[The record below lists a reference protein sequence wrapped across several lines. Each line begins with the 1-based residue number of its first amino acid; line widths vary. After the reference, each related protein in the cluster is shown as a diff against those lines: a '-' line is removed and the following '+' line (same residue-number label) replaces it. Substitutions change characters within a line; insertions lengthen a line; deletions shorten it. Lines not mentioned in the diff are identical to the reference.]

1 MKFWGGLILLAL
13 LVNVT
18 PDVLASDRVNTE
30 AGITFYQENNANQ
43 VVPMKKVSLSKQ
55 DPPKKPQSP
64 VNSDYVRCLPQTNES
79 TSWGLFL
86 IGLIMVS
93 YVLVRRWYKKFYE

>member
-1 MKFWGGLILLAL
+1 MKFWGGLILLVL
-13 LVNVT
+13 LVNVN
-18 PDVLASDRVNTE
+18 PDVLADDRVNTE

-43 VVPMKKVSLSKQ
+43 VVPMKKVALPKQ
-55 DPPKKPQSP
+55 DSPKKTQSP
-64 VNSDYVRCLPQTNES
+64 VSSDYVRFLPQTNES

-86 IGLIMVS
+86 IGLIVVS

>member
-30 AGITFYQENNANQ
+30 AAITFYQENNANQ

-55 DPPKKPQSP
+55 DSPKKPQSP

-86 IGLIMVS
+86 IGLIVVS

>member
-30 AGITFYQENNANQ
+30 AGITFYRENNANQ

-55 DPPKKPQSP
+55 DSPKKPQSP
-64 VNSDYVRCLPQTNES
+64 VNSDYVRCL
-79 TSWGLFL
+79 
-86 IGLIMVS
+86 IGLIVVS